1 MTGDARQVEAL
12 LTVDLDAV
20 VSNWQLL
27 AAMAGRAECS
37 AVVKADAYGLGAIQV
52 SAALEA
58 AGCRTFFVA
67 HSGEGLELRRTLR
80 PDSRV
85 FVLNG
90 APAGREPQLAEAT
103 LTPVVN
109 TFRDL
114 AAWRSCAAASGR
126 PLPVALQI
134 DTGMARL
141 GLTPEDVEMI
151 SADDSLLQGL
161 SVELVMSHLACA
173 DEQGHAA
180 NEAQRCEFER
190 LRSLLPDAPASLAN
204 SSGAFLGK
212 GFHFDVL
219 RPGAALYGINPT
231 PWTSNPMRQTVGLRA
246 RVIQTRKVKAGTPV
260 GYGHRATVDRDTSL
274 ATISLGYADG
284 WPRSAGAAAFHLGQP
299 MPFLGRVSMD
309 SIVLDASQCT
319 AMPLEG
325 DFVDL
330 ICPRQTVDDIAGA
343 AGTIGYEMLT
353 RLGRRFHRTYV
364 DSRSARPGDHTKS
377 PRQMPGSSNPPQR
390 SGSL

>member
-1 MTGDARQVEAL
+1 MTGDARQAEAL
-12 LTVDLDAV
+12 LAVDLDAL
-20 VSNWQLL
+20 VSNWRLL
-27 AAMAGRAECS
+27 AAMAGRAECG
-37 AVVKADAYGLGAIQV
+37 AVVKADAYGLGAVQV

-90 APAGREPQLAEAT
+90 VPAGMERQLAEAA

-109 TFRDL
+109 TLGNL
-114 AAWRSCAAASGR
+114 AAWRSCAAVAGKR
-126 PLPVALQI
+126 LPVALQV

-141 GLTPEDVEMI
+141 GLAPEDVEMI
-151 SADDSLLQGL
+151 AADNSLIHGL

-173 DEQGHAA
+173 DEEHHPA
-180 NEAQRCEFER
+180 NETQRREFER
-190 LRSLLPDAPASLAN
+190 LRALLPGAPASFAN
-204 SSGAFLGK
+204 SSGTFLGK

-231 PWTSNPMRQTVGLRA
+231 PWTANPMRQTVGLRA

-260 GYGHRATVDRDTSL
+260 GYGHRATADRDTTL

-284 WPRSAGAAAFHLGQP
+284 WPRNAGAEAFHRGQP

-309 SIVLDASQCT
+309 SIVVDATGC
-319 AMPLEG
+319 AEMPVEG

-330 ICPRQTVDDIAGA
+330 ICASQDIDEVAKA
-343 AGTIGYEMLT
+343 SGTIGYEILS
-353 RLGRRFHRTYV
+353 RLGRRFHRSYLHST
-364 DSRSARPGDHTKS
+364 G
-377 PRQMPGSSNPPQR
+377 G
-390 SGSL
+390 